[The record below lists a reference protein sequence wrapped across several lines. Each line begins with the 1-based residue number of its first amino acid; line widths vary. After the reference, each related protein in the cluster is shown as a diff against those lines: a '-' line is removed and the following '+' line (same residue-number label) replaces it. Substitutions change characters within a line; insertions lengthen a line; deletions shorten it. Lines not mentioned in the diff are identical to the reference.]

1 MTNNDVLLVT
11 ISIISIIMGHQ
22 WDRPA
27 QSFRGL
33 PVSHQGNMQ
42 VRERERERERKER
55 EKGASYQLTDNAMEI
70 MLAK

>member
-1 MTNNDVLLVT
+1 
-11 ISIISIIMGHQ
+11 MGHQ